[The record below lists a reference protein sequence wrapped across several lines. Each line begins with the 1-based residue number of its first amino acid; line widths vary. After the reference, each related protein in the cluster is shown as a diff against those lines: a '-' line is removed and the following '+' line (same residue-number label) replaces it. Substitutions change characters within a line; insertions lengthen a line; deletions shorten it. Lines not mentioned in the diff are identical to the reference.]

1 MLVRFLLMGF
11 AFGMVVI
18 LCLLH
23 TLHNFLLQHRIPQHF
38 HHTEGAAVG
47 IGGGGKHPF
56 HPGIRF
62 PAIVEEQVALPD
74 GEHIRRCGL
83 IAVQVRAAV
92 EQQGELHLPGPV
104 AEHLTHPVVFR
115 EDGGNN
121 LQTDRTRSRL
131 GLRGT
136 AGEQSQDGEQ
146 AQSQGQHISFS

>member
-1 MLVRFLLMGF
+1 M
-11 AFGMVVI
+11 
-18 LCLLH
+18 
-23 TLHNFLLQHRIPQHF
+23 
-38 HHTEGAAVG
+38 VG

-62 PAIVEEQVALPD
+62 PAVVEEQVTLPD

-83 IAVQVRAAV
+83 IAVQVRTAV
-92 EQQGELHLPGPV
+92 EQQGELYLPGPV

-121 LQTDRTRSRL
+121 LQTVRVRSRL

-136 AGEQSQDGEQ
+136 TGEQSQDGEQ
-146 AQSQGQHISFS
+146 AQSQGQHILFHKNSPCLMAGPRPALPAKDRKRPGVLPHGVPSGNLRQTS